1 MNFLQRVQW
10 FFWPVEAKEQKR
22 TLLMLIVLFLV
33 SFVYSILRTL
43 KLTILLADPDLPS
56 QAVSY
61 LKIFG
66 IMPAAML
73 FTWLAMSM
81 QSVMGQKKTFLG
93 MNFLFAGLFAILTLV
108 VLPHK
113 ELYRLNISGSNEL
126 IALVNSWYITLFYVA
141 AEMWSSIML
150 NMLCWGVIIE
160 ITELKES
167 KRLYALFSLA
177 ANLATYVAGWWGSS
191 TIDSHVCYFM
201 QTTHPTWEQSLL
213 FQMCVL
219 WIAQFLIVIFFQAA
233 VSSQE
238 IAQQNTLD
246 KKVRLGF
253 WQSVEIAWKNPIIR
267 NVSLMMIS
275 FNIIYHLVD
284 VIHNDYVRSVFSAD
298 PKAMN
303 SYLNLVGKYL
313 GIYAVIFSWILSGSF
328 VRQFGLFY
336 SLLFTPILWAV
347 LTALDLMSTAGWI
360 AAVPFTWVNI
370 QIPMYLL
377 SFSLMLSVGRAA
389 KFTIFDT
396 AKEMSFLSLSLQDKR
411 LGKASVDG
419 LTSRLG
425 KTGGAWLVIMILGQV
440 GTLAAALLPLKIAM
454 ICAYALW
461 FGSVFALIKVLPA
474 EGKSAKIKSSSS
486 LNTAIA

>member
-1 MNFLQRVQW
+1 MSFWQRFKW
-10 FFWPVEAKEQKR
+10 FFWPVEAKEQKK

-33 SFVYSILRTL
+33 AFVYSILRTL
-43 KLTILLADPDLPS
+43 KLTILLADPNLPS
-56 QAVSY
+56 QAISY

-66 IMPAAML
+66 IMPAAMI
-73 FTWLAMSM
+73 FTWLAMSL
-81 QSVMGQKKTFLG
+81 QSSLGQKKTFLG
-93 MNFLFAGLFAILTLV
+93 MNFLFAALFAILTLV
-108 VLPHK
+108 VLPNK
-113 ELYRLNISGSNEL
+113 EAYHLEFRGSHEL
-126 IALVNSWYITLFYVA
+126 IALVNSWYIALFYVA

-160 ITELKES
+160 VTNLKES

-177 ANLATYVAGWWGSS
+177 ANLATYFAGWWGSS
-191 TIDSHVCYFM
+191 TIDAQVSYFM
-201 QTTHPTWEQSLL
+201 GTLHPTWEQSLL
-213 FQMCVL
+213 FQMIVL
-219 WIAQFLIVIFFQAA
+219 WIAQVLIVTFFQSA

-246 KKVRLGF
+246 KKVRLGL
-253 WQSVEIAWKNPIIR
+253 WQSVEIAWKNPVVR
-267 NVSLMMIS
+267 NVSVMMVS

-284 VIHNDYVRSVFSAD
+284 VIHNDYVRSVFMSN

-313 GIYAVIFSWILSGSF
+313 GIYAVLFSWILSGSF

-336 SLLFTPILWAV
+336 SLLFTPTLWAF
-347 LTALDLMSTAGWI
+347 LTILDFMSSAGWI
-360 AAVPFTWVNI
+360 AAVPFTWANI
-370 QIPMYLL
+370 HIPMYLL
-377 SFSLMLSVGRAA
+377 SFSLILSIGRAA

-440 GTLAAALLPLKIAM
+440 GTLAAALLPLKVAM
-454 ICAYALW
+454 VCAYVLW
-461 FGSVFALIKVLPA
+461 FWSVFALIKVLPE
-474 EGKSAKIKSSSS
+474 EGKDDNITSD
-486 LNTAIA
+486 LTNTAFA

>member
-1 MNFLQRVQW
+1 VSFWQRVKW
-10 FFWPVEAKEQKR
+10 FFWPVEAKEQKK
-22 TLLMLIVLFLV
+22 TLFMLIVLFLV

-61 LKIFG
+61 LKVFG
-66 IMPAAML
+66 IMPAAMI

-81 QSVMGQKKTFLG
+81 QSSLGQKKTFLG
-93 MNFLFAGLFAILTLV
+93 MNLMFAGLFAILTLV
-108 VLPHK
+108 VLPNK
-113 ELYRLNISGSNEL
+113 EAYRLTIGGGHEL

-150 NMLCWGVIIE
+150 NMLCWGIIIE
-160 ITELKES
+160 VTELKES

-191 TIDSHVCYFM
+191 TIDAQVSYFM
-201 QTTHPTWEQSLL
+201 SSPHPTWEQSLL
-213 FQMCVL
+213 FQMIVL
-219 WIAQFLIVIFFQAA
+219 WAAQCLIVAFFQAA
-233 VSSQE
+233 MSSQE

-246 KKVRLGF
+246 KKVQLGF
-253 WQSVEIAWKNPIIR
+253 WQSVAIAWKNPVVR
-267 NVSLMMIS
+267 NVSIMMIS

-284 VIHNDYVRSVFSAD
+284 VIHNDYVRSVFMAN
-298 PKAMN
+298 PKAIN

-313 GIYAVIFSWILSGSF
+313 GIYAVLFSWVLSGSF
-328 VRQFGLFY
+328 VRQFGIFY
-336 SLLFTPILWAV
+336 SLLFTPVLWSC
-347 LTALDLMSTAGWI
+347 LTALDFMSAAGWI
-360 AAVPFTWVNI
+360 LAVPFTWANI

-377 SFSLMLSVGRAA
+377 SFSLILSVGRAA

-440 GTLAAALLPLKIAM
+440 GTIAAALLPLKMAM
-454 ICAYALW
+454 ICAYILW
-461 FGSVFALIKVLPA
+461 FWSVFALIKVLPA
-474 EGKSAKIKSSSS
+474 EEKGAKITSAPI
-486 LNTAIA
+486 NTVFA